1 MPAARAAA
9 SISLPPGCP
18 GASPSGRLLMT
29 RVMPVV
35 LASARSAGAICPA
48 TKVFSSSFLNMP
60 ASCGRNSDGVLIG
73 AASRGCNGG
82 TGGRSEENPPE
93 LQSLMRLSY
102 AVLCLKITNHTD
114 EDLHT
119 NHN

>member
-82 TGGRSEENPPE
+82 PGGQIGRAHVCTPVANEHLVCRLLLEKQHNA
-93 LQSLMRLSY
+93 LQL
-102 AVLCLKITNHTD
+102 D
-114 EDLHT
+114 
-119 NHN
+119 